1 MWQSNRG
8 EAKRRSDAS
17 KLALSSLIAIC
28 VICARDSAGFN
39 IQFVQTFVESVESP
53 CATSP
58 HPCSPPVSCIC
69 ILENCA
75 LTRQARFPILIPS
88 LFLSFS
94 LWGSIQGQ
102 VQPISE
108 CGSNRR
114 CVATSAARSTQL
126 PQRRNTSF
134 ILITIRLPKD
144 EEQQQ
149 CQTTLSCI
157 PISYIAIY
165 NPKGQPLVC
174 CALIEIATDAAV
186 GDSPRISHFALVSQ
200 VSVDRAEVDN

>member
-1 MWQSNRG
+1 MIACVAIESRRS
-8 EAKRRSDAS
+8 EAKKRCQRA
-17 KLALSSLIAIC
+17 ALSSLIAIC

-58 HPCSPPVSCIC
+58 CPDSPPVSCIC

-75 LTRQARFPILIPS
+75 LTRQAGFPILIPS

-94 LWGSIQGQ
+94 LWGSMQGQ

-134 ILITIRLPKD
+134 ILITIRLPK
-144 EEQQQ
+144 EEEQQQQ
-149 CQTTLSCI
+149 CQTTQLYPYIIC
-157 PISYIAIY
+157 SYI
-165 NPKGQPLVC
+165 
-174 CALIEIATDAAV
+174 
-186 GDSPRISHFALVSQ
+186 
-200 VSVDRAEVDN
+200 

>member
-1 MWQSNRG
+1 MAIESRRS
-8 EAKRRSDAS
+8 EAKKRCQRA
-17 KLALSSLIAIC
+17 ALSSLIAIC

-53 CATSP
+53 CATA
-58 HPCSPPVSCIC
+58 CLPPFPSCVMYLYIGK
-69 ILENCA
+69 LRLNKA
-75 LTRQARFPILIPS
+75 SSIPNPDS
-88 LFLSFS
+88 LSRSLSCS
-94 LWGSIQGQ
+94 LWGSMQGQ

-134 ILITIRLPKD
+134 ILITIRLPKE

>member
-1 MWQSNRG
+1 MLLSR
-8 EAKRRSDAS
+8 
-17 KLALSSLIAIC
+17 ALSRSALSAPGTAPALI
-28 VICARDSAGFN
+28 FN
-39 IQFVQTFVESVESP
+39 LCKRLLNLSKALVPQP
-53 CATSP
+53 ACP
-58 HPCSPPVSCIC
+58 GSPPVSCIC

-88 LFLSFS
+88 LSLSCS
-94 LWGSIQGQ
+94 LWGSMQGQ

-134 ILITIRLPKD
+134 ILITIRLPKE